1 MPKLVSD
8 KLTGFTRIERTPE
21 EQLVIDNR
29 KALNKARIEAE
40 ELVDKLTKQSEYF
53 SELIKELEDAKENK
67 INK

>member
-8 KLTGFTRIERTPE
+8 KLTGFTRVERTPE

>member
-8 KLTGFTRIERTPE
+8 KLTGFTRVERTPE

-29 KALNKARIEAE
+29 KALKKARIEAE

-53 SELIKELEDAKENK
+53 SELIKEIEDAKENK